1 MAIAE
6 AYNVVRGVMSRA
18 DARTEKNSY
27 FTLHWENSTLRIICC
42 CHLSRV
48 RCCHLSA
55 LAVSGFLSSRSF
67 DKIELIISSATYLI
81 TPFVFN
87 YVKRVWL
94 GCILY
99 PIILRYE
106 KFVRDIYEGSHF
118 LV

>member
-1 MAIAE
+1 MAIAK
-6 AYNVVRGVMSRA
+6 AYNVVHGVMSRA

-55 LAVSGFLSSRSF
+55 LAVSGLLSSQSF
-67 DKIELIISSATYLI
+67 DKIELIISSAPYLI
-81 TPFVFN
+81 TPFVFI

-99 PIILRYE
+99 TIILRYE